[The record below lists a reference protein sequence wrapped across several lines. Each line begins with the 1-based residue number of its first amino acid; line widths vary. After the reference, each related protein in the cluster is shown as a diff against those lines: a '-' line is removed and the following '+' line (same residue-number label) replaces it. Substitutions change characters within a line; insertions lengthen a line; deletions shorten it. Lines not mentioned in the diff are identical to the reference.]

1 MLLASLVA
9 ITRNGCARSAF
20 QPHLAGVFA
29 FWVRTKTCPLFL
41 AEAFY
46 RSMYSSP
53 DQSDLFPGFVPAPQM
68 VFVNDRV
75 SFQTEAKQRVILV
88 HGVAYSHY
96 SLEDRIAEAYALV
109 KLYES
114 GYADQNDL
122 ARAFGYSTR
131 TLRRFQQ
138 RLHRGGLNALI
149 RPQGRPAE
157 DSISHIAPRDR
168 IILRL
173 KAQGLSNRGIAGR
186 IGLDEKIDRK
196 STRLNSSHVEISY
209 AVFCLKKKKE
219 YKITQDSKN

>member
-1 MLLASLVA
+1 M
-9 ITRNGCARSAF
+9 N
-20 QPHLAGVFA
+20 
-29 FWVRTKTCPLFL
+29 
-41 AEAFY
+41 
-46 RSMYSSP
+46 SSP

-138 RLHRGGLNALI
+138 RL
-149 RPQGRPAE
+149 Q
-157 DSISHIAPRDR
+157 
-168 IILRL
+168 
-173 KAQGLSNRGIAGR
+173 
-186 IGLDEKIDRK
+186 DRK
-196 STRLNSSHVEISY
+196 STRLNSSHGYISY
-209 AVFCLKKKKE
+209 AVFCLNK
-219 YKITQDSKN
+219 

>member
-1 MLLASLVA
+1 GRGVRFLGADQNL
-9 ITRNGCARSAF
+9 SAF
-20 QPHLAGVFA
+20 SAGRVLCRSLLSCPSQGIVVPDRLSTPIMA
-29 FWVRTKTCPLFL
+29 FVYDPVC
-41 AEAFY
+41 
-46 RSMYSSP
+46 
-53 DQSDLFPGFVPAPQM
+53 FPNA
-68 VFVNDRV
+68 
-75 SFQTEAKQRVILV
+75 AKQRVILV

-173 KAQGLSNRGIAGR
+173 KAQGLSNRGIA
-186 IGLDEKIDRK
+186 
-196 STRLNSSHVEISY
+196 
-209 AVFCLKKKKE
+209 
-219 YKITQDSKN
+219 

>member
-1 MLLASLVA
+1 CSLCACGTKPVPLFCRSSEMLLASLAA

-29 FWVRTKTCPLFL
+29 FWVRTKTCPLFSAGRL
-41 AEAFY
+41 KCCSRLSWLSQEMAVRDRHSSRIWPGVRFLGAEQNLSAFCQAEAFF
-46 RSMYSSP
+46 RAMNSSP

-131 TLRRFQQ
+131 T
-138 RLHRGGLNALI
+138 
-149 RPQGRPAE
+149 
-157 DSISHIAPRDR
+157 
-168 IILRL
+168 
-173 KAQGLSNRGIAGR
+173 
-186 IGLDEKIDRK
+186 
-196 STRLNSSHVEISY
+196 
-209 AVFCLKKKKE
+209 
-219 YKITQDSKN
+219 

>member
-1 MLLASLVA
+1 M
-9 ITRNGCARSAF
+9 N
-20 QPHLAGVFA
+20 
-29 FWVRTKTCPLFL
+29 
-41 AEAFY
+41 
-46 RSMYSSP
+46 SSP

-157 DSISHIAPRDR
+157 DSISDR
-168 IILRL
+168 SEERRV
-173 KAQGLSNRGIAGR
+173 G
-186 IGLDEKIDRK
+186 
-196 STRLNSSHVEISY
+196 
-209 AVFCLKKKKE
+209 KE
-219 YKITQDSKN
+219 CRSRWSPYH

>member
-1 MLLASLVA
+1 MMGSGRTKTCPLFCRSSEMLLASLAA

-20 QPHLAGVFA
+20 QPRLAGVFA
-29 FWVRTKTCPLFL
+29 FWVRTKTCPLFSAGRL
-41 AEAFY
+41 TCCSRLSRLSREMASRALLSSRIWPVCSPFV
-46 RSMYSSP
+46 SSP

-131 TLRRFQQ
+131 TL
-138 RLHRGGLNALI
+138 
-149 RPQGRPAE
+149 
-157 DSISHIAPRDR
+157 
-168 IILRL
+168 
-173 KAQGLSNRGIAGR
+173 
-186 IGLDEKIDRK
+186 
-196 STRLNSSHVEISY
+196 
-209 AVFCLKKKKE
+209 
-219 YKITQDSKN
+219 